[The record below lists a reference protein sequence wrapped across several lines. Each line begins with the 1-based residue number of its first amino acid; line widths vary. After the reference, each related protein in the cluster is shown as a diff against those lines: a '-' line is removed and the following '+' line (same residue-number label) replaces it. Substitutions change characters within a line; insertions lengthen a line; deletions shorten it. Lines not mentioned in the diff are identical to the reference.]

1 MKKLVALP
9 TKEKQL
15 RRNEKMMTLTFF
27 GLYRVYKKIRTIL
40 CPYLLINLFKERH
53 ISSIISIWAI

>member
-1 MKKLVALP
+1 MKKFVALP

-15 RRNEKMMTLTFF
+15 RRNEKMITFF

-40 CPYLLINLFKERH
+40 CPYSLINLFKERH
-53 ISSIISIWAI
+53 ISSIISIWAS